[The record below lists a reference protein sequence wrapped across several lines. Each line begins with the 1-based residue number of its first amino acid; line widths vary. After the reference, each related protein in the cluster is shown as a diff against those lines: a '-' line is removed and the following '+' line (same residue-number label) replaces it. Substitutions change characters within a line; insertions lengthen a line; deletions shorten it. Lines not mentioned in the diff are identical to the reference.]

1 MQVSAST
8 QGGAPRPSSAYHA
21 CRSRLCRPYAL
32 RCRAGVH
39 ARREVCIGL
48 TLWFCVSA
56 APQGRGGLRQPGRVL
71 ARSCAAP
78 LSRLTPT
85 APLTGEPFRRQFPQS
100 LPCKGRWVRRKAQTE
115 GALPVGGGDI
125 RKGPAGAYPVFRR
138 GRCWH
143 RPANLAAAP
152 GSAAGEIAR
161 PTKRPQA
168 GGDAEAAVVRQVR
181 RRADASIGPY
191 AGGAGECGRPEG
203 YWRGKVRHPSVA
215 CGDTSPCRGG
225 FWGGSRL
232 TVPLCRGS
240 VGDKKGSPL
249 GGRCGPRG
257 LGVRKRGRRR

>member
-1 MQVSAST
+1 MSRAPRLGTSGDFFRRFLVGQKAAASGGCRQQGGWINPSSPLITNPYPTNNICQQGRRRARTPALHCGWEWAAIRKRQPTVRLGGGPMQVSAST

-100 LPCKGRWVRRKAQTE
+100 LPCKGRWMRRKAQT
-115 GALPVGGGDI
+115 GGVAGW
-125 RKGPAGAYPVFRR
+125 RWRYPARSG
-138 GRCWH
+138 
-143 RPANLAAAP
+143 
-152 GSAAGEIAR
+152 
-161 PTKRPQA
+161 
-168 GGDAEAAVVRQVR
+168 
-181 RRADASIGPY
+181 
-191 AGGAGECGRPEG
+191 
-203 YWRGKVRHPSVA
+203 
-215 CGDTSPCRGG
+215 
-225 FWGGSRL
+225 
-232 TVPLCRGS
+232 
-240 VGDKKGSPL
+240 
-249 GGRCGPRG
+249 RG
-257 LGVRKRGRRR
+257 LPCVS

>member
-85 APLTGEPFRRQFPQS
+85 APLAGEPFRR
-100 LPCKGRWVRRKAQTE
+100 LPKVSPARGGGCAGRRRR
-115 GALPVGGGDI
+115 GALPVGGGGI
-125 RKGPAGAYPVFRR
+125 RQGPAGACPV
-138 GRCWH
+138 
-143 RPANLAAAP
+143 
-152 GSAAGEIAR
+152 
-161 PTKRPQA
+161 
-168 GGDAEAAVVRQVR
+168 
-181 RRADASIGPY
+181 
-191 AGGAGECGRPEG
+191 
-203 YWRGKVRHPSVA
+203 
-215 CGDTSPCRGG
+215 
-225 FWGGSRL
+225 
-232 TVPLCRGS
+232 S
-240 VGDKKGSPL
+240 VGDDAGIVPQTLRRRQALRRAKSPAL
-249 GGRCGPRG
+249 QSTRKRAVMRKRQLSARSAGGPMQASAPTQGAG
-257 LGVRKRGRRR
+257 GVRRTGRVLAG